1 MWDLVHIQFS
11 ILHLMLLFPSVTSL
25 LRVRFCLTQKL
36 TTFFFFLFDGL
47 PLALCLLEYT
57 SLDDFPRETL
67 PFYRIFPTSPLIFT
81 ISLNLL
87 FASQEVITIC
97 NWASGCLYVHCLSF
111 AQVPKSRYPNVVRQI
126 TAISYQG
133 TCP

>member
-25 LRVRFCLTQKL
+25 LWVRFCLTQKL
-36 TTFFFFLFDGL
+36 ITFFFLLFDGL

-67 PFYRIFPTSPLIFT
+67 PFYRSIPNFPFNLYYLTKPSVCFT
-81 ISLNLL
+81 GGYHNL
-87 FASQEVITIC
+87 
-97 NWASGCLYVHCLSF
+97 
-111 AQVPKSRYPNVVRQI
+111 
-126 TAISYQG
+126 
-133 TCP
+133 